1 MPPKPAHRSTVAVTV
16 DLASTLAPL
25 RVGVSDPCW
34 RVEPQGSW
42 WWATRTP
49 TGPLTT
55 RFVPGSGTSAGQVG
69 IEAWGEGVDWLV
81 PRIPLLVGASDPG
94 VIASAEATELV
105 AELAARFPGFRVA
118 GHARVADG
126 AVQAICRRGVSSFE
140 AARSWSLMVESMGDD
155 APGPGGL
162 RLPPAPRRLAS
173 CDPYDLHVLGL
184 EQGRA
189 DEVRR
194 VGSHAGRLEAD
205 LADGGAAAVGH
216 LAGIAGIGTDVVEH
230 TRSVALGDPDAAPVI
245 DAHHTAAVVRT
256 LWTDSASIGDDDAVD
271 LPALMAPHAPHRGR
285 LVRLI
290 ALAEAA
296 DAATDVGL

>member
-1 MPPKPAHRSTVAVTV
+1 MPPSPDLRSTVPAPARL

-34 RVEPQGSW
+34 RVEPGGAW

-49 TGPLTT
+49 AGPVTT
-55 RFVPGSGTSAGQVG
+55 RFVPGDGQVG
-69 IEAWGEGVDWLV
+69 VEAWGEGVAWVEGRLPLV
-81 PRIPLLVGASDPG
+81 VGAADR
-94 VIASAEATELV
+94 ADLADATELV
-105 AELAARFPGFRVA
+105 AGLAARFPGFRMA
-118 GHARVADG
+118 GHGRVADA
-126 AVQAICRRGVSSFE
+126 AVEAICRRGVSAFE
-140 AARSWSLMVESMGDD
+140 AARAWSLMVDAMGDD

-194 VGSHAGRLEAD
+194 VGSHASRLEVD
-205 LADGGAAAVGH
+205 PRDGGAEAISH
-216 LAGIAGIGTDVVEH
+216 LAGIAGIGADVVEH
-230 TRSVALGDPDAAPVI
+230 ARSVALGDADAAPVI
-245 DAHHTAAVVRT
+245 DAHNTAAVVRT
-256 LWTDSASIGDDDAVD
+256 LWTGAGDGVVD
-271 LPALMAPHAPHRGR
+271 LPGLMEPHAPHRGR

-296 DAATDVGL
+296 DAAGDVGLKP

>member
-1 MPPKPAHRSTVAVTV
+1 MPPRPDLRSTVPAPAGL

-34 RVEPQGSW
+34 RVEPSGSW

-49 TGPLTT
+49 AGPVTARLL
-55 RFVPGSGTSAGQVG
+55 PGDGEVG
-69 IEAWGEGVDWLV
+69 VEAWGEGIEWLV
-81 PRIPLLVGASDPG
+81 PRLPLVIGGTDRRALEGASDL
-94 VIASAEATELV
+94 VVTLAE
-105 AELAARFPGFRVA
+105 RFPGFRVA
-118 GHARVADG
+118 GHLRVADA
-126 AVQAICRRGVSSFE
+126 AVEAICRRGVSGFE
-140 AARSWSLMVESMGDD
+140 AARSWALMVDAMGDD

-184 EQGRA
+184 EHGRA

-194 VGSHAGRLEAD
+194 VGSHASRLEVD
-205 LADGGAAAVGH
+205 LRDGGAEALAH
-216 LAGIAGIGTDVVEH
+216 LGGIAGIGADVVEH
-230 TRSVALGDPDAAPVI
+230 TRSVALGDADAAPVI

-256 LWTDSASIGDDDAVD
+256 LWSGTGDGPRD
-271 LPALMAPHAPHRGR
+271 LPGLMAPHAPHRGR

-296 DAATDVGL
+296 DAAGDVGL

>member
-1 MPPKPAHRSTVAVTV
+1 MPPRPDLRSTVPAPAGL

-34 RVEPQGSW
+34 RVEAAGSW

-49 TGPLTT
+49 TGPVTT
-55 RFVPGSGTSAGQVG
+55 RFVPRDGAVDV
-69 IEAWGEGVDWLV
+69 EAWGEGVEWLA
-81 PRIPLLVGASDPG
+81 PRLPLLVGAADG
-94 VIASAEATELV
+94 RDLDDATDLV
-105 AELAARFPGFRVA
+105 AQLAARFPGFRVA
-118 GHARVADG
+118 GHGRVADA
-126 AVQAICRRGVSSFE
+126 AVEAICRRGVSGFE
-140 AARSWSLMVESMGDD
+140 ATRSWSLMVESMGDD

-194 VGSHAGRLEAD
+194 VGSHASRLEVD
-205 LADGGAAAVGH
+205 PRDGGAEAVAH
-216 LAGIAGIGTDVVEH
+216 LAGIAGIGPDVVEH
-230 TRSVALGDPDAAPVI
+230 ARSVALGDADAAPVI

-256 LWTDSASIGDDDAVD
+256 LWTGAGDGDGGVD
-271 LPALMAPHAPHRGR
+271 LPGLMEPHAPHRGR

-296 DAATDVGL
+296 DAAGDVGL

>member
-1 MPPKPAHRSTVAVTV
+1 VVGPL

-34 RVEPQGSW
+34 RVEPAGPW

-49 TGPLTT
+49 AGPVTT
-55 RFVPGSGTSAGQVG
+55 RFVPGDDAVG
-69 IEAWGEGVDWLV
+69 VEAWGDGVGWV
-81 PRIPLLVGASDPG
+81 EPRLAQLVGAADRRDL
-94 VIASAEATELV
+94 ADATDLV
-105 AELAARFPGFRVA
+105 AGLADRFPGFRMA
-118 GHARVADG
+118 GHGRVADA
-126 AVQAICRRGVSSFE
+126 AVEAICRRGVSSFE

-194 VGSHAGRLEAD
+194 VGSHASRLEAD
-205 LADGGAAAVGH
+205 PGDAGASAISH
-216 LAGIAGIGTDVVEH
+216 LAGIAGIGPDVVAH
-230 TRSVALGDPDAAPVI
+230 ARAGALGDADAAPVI
-245 DAHHTAAVVRT
+245 DAHHAAAVVRR
-256 LWTDSASIGDDDAVD
+256 LWSSAGDGEID
-271 LPALMAPHAPHRGR
+271 LPGLMEPHAPHRGR

-296 DAATDVGL
+296 DAAGDVGLEP

>member
-1 MPPKPAHRSTVAVTV
+1 MPPRPDLRSTVPAPAGL

-34 RVEPQGSW
+34 RVEPSGSW

-49 TGPLTT
+49 AGPVTT
-55 RFVPGSGTSAGQVG
+55 RFVPGDGAVG
-69 IEAWGEGVDWLV
+69 VEAWGEGVEWLA
-81 PRIPLLVGASDPG
+81 PRLPLLVGATDGP
-94 VIASAEATELV
+94 ALDDATELV
-105 AELAARFPGFRVA
+105 AALAARFPGFRIA
-118 GHARVADG
+118 GHGRVA
-126 AVQAICRRGVSSFE
+126 AAAIEAICRRGVSGFE
-140 AARSWSLMVESMGDD
+140 AARAWSLMIDSMGDD

-194 VGSHAGRLEAD
+194 VASHSSRLEVD
-205 LADGGAAAVGH
+205 PRDGGAEAIAH
-216 LAGIAGIGTDVVEH
+216 LGGIAGIGADVVEH
-230 TRSVALGDPDAAPVI
+230 ARSVALGDADATPVI
-245 DAHHTAAVVRT
+245 DAHQTAAVLRT
-256 LWTDSASIGDDDAVD
+256 LWTAGDGVVD
-271 LPALMAPHAPHRGR
+271 LPALMEPHAPHRGR

-290 ALAEAA
+290 ALSEAA
-296 DAATDVGL
+296 AAAGDVGL

>member
-1 MPPKPAHRSTVAVTV
+1 MPPKPALRSTVPVTV

-34 RVEPQGSW
+34 QVGSGSW

-49 TGPLTT
+49 AGPLTT
-55 RFVPGSGTSAGQVG
+55 RFVAGQDEVG
-69 IEAWGEGVDWLV
+69 VEAWGEGAEWLA
-81 PRIPLLVGASDPG
+81 PRIPLLVGARDRVDLDG
-94 VIASAEATELV
+94 ASELV
-105 AELAARFPGFRVA
+105 ADLAGRFPGFRVA
-118 GHARVADG
+118 GHTRVADA
-126 AVQAICRRGVSSFE
+126 AVEAICRRGVSSFE
-140 AARSWSLMVESMGDD
+140 AARSWSLMVDAMGDD

-194 VGSHAGRLEAD
+194 VGSHASRLEAD
-205 LADGGAAAVGH
+205 PADGGAAAIEH
-216 LAGIAGIGTDVVEH
+216 LAGIAGIGADVVEH
-230 TRSVALGDPDAAPVI
+230 ARSVALGDPDAAPVI

-256 LWTDSASIGDDDAVD
+256 LWTGGASLAEDADGVD
-271 LPALMAPHAPHRGR
+271 LPALMAPHTPHRGR

-296 DAATDVGL
+296 DAAGDVGL

>member
-1 MPPKPAHRSTVAVTV
+1 MPPRPDLRSTVPAPAGL

-34 RVEPQGSW
+34 RAEASGPW

-49 TGPLTT
+49 AGPLTT
-55 RFVPGSGTSAGQVG
+55 RLLPGDGAVG
-69 IEAWGEGVDWLV
+69 VEAWGEGVEWLE
-81 PRIPLLVGASDPG
+81 PRLPLLIGAADPADLDG
-94 VIASAEATELV
+94 ATEVV
-105 AELAARFPGFRVA
+105 AELAARFPGFRMA
-118 GHARVADG
+118 GHGRVADA
-126 AVQAICRRGVSSFE
+126 AVEAICRRGVSGFE
-140 AARSWSLMVESMGDD
+140 AARAWELMVDAMGDD

-194 VGSHAGRLEAD
+194 VGSHASRLEID
-205 LADGGAAAVGH
+205 PRDGGAQAIDH
-216 LAGIAGIGTDVVEH
+216 LAGIAGIGADVVEH
-230 TRSVALGDPDAAPVI
+230 VRSVALGDADAAPVI
-245 DAHHTAAVVRT
+245 DAHRTAAVVRT
-256 LWTDSASIGDDDAVD
+256 LWTGSDDGTVD
-271 LPALMAPHAPHRGR
+271 LPGLMEPHAPHRGR

-296 DAATDVGL
+296 DAAGEVGLE

>member
-1 MPPKPAHRSTVAVTV
+1 MPPRPDLRSTVPAPAGL

-34 RVEPQGSW
+34 RVESSGPW

-49 TGPLTT
+49 AGPVTA
-55 RFVPGSGTSAGQVG
+55 RFLPGAGEVG
-69 IEAWGEGVDWLV
+69 VEAWGEGAEWLG
-81 PRIPLLVGASDPG
+81 PRLSRVVGADDARDLG
-94 VIASAEATELV
+94 SATDLV
-105 AELAARFPGFRVA
+105 AGLAARFPGYRVA
-118 GHARVADG
+118 GHGRVADA
-126 AVQAICRRGVSSFE
+126 AVEAICRRGVSGFE

-194 VGSHAGRLEAD
+194 VGSHASRLEVD
-205 LADGGAAAVGH
+205 PHDGGASAISH
-216 LAGIAGIGTDVVEH
+216 LAGIAGIGADVVEH
-230 TRSVALGDPDAAPVI
+230 ARSVALGDADAAPVI
-245 DAHHTAAVVRT
+245 DAHHAAAVVRT
-256 LWTDSASIGDDDAVD
+256 LWSGAGDGPTD
-271 LPALMAPHAPHRGR
+271 LPALMEPHAPHRGR

-296 DAATDVGL
+296 DAAGDVGLKP